1 MTIKIDGI
9 TLNPDMVW
17 EERFVTQSL
26 VQNVR
31 RTLGGIAVITNAEL
45 SKGEPITL
53 SATEV
58 NGRLIG
64 ILKKSVVD
72 QLRVRAEVVDAQ
84 YVFEYNGELLTVMF
98 RPPAIEMTPLLA
110 RTVYGPN
117 DLMRGQI
124 RLLTV

>member
-31 RTLGGIAVITNAEL
+31 RTLGGIAVIANAEL
-45 SKGEPITL
+45 SKGEAITL

-72 QLRVRAEVVDAQ
+72 QLRARAEVVDAQ